1 MQEGVQISSKNY
13 YTKKMRQD
21 LYQEL
26 FEVENNH
33 WWHQHK
39 RKLVHQLISKYLGR
53 PGKVLDVGAGTGK
66 ILSELK
72 NKGWQIKGVDGEKE
86 AVRWA
91 KKRGVIIKQHDLTKK
106 LPFKDTSFDLV
117 VSLDV
122 LEHIKDDQKLMQ
134 EMKRVVKP
142 GGLIVVTVPA
152 YQWLYSY
159 WDKMLGHFRRYL
171 KGDLEKLCLKVKLK
185 LVFISYYSSFFLLP
199 AMLVRLVKSKDK
211 NQTAS
216 DFQTTPLAFISVPV
230 LSILG
235 IIESLLIRFIKFPF
249 GMSLVCVFQ
258 KN

>member
-1 MQEGVQISSKNY
+1 
-13 YTKKMRQD
+13 MRQD

-39 RKLVHQLISKYLGR
+39 RKLVHQLISEYLGR

-91 KKRGVIIKQHDLTKK
+91 KKRGVVIKQHDLTKK
-106 LPFKDTSFDLV
+106 LPFKNNSFDLV

-122 LEHIKDDQKLMQ
+122 LEHVKDDVGLLK
-134 EMKRVVKP
+134 EMRRVVKP
-142 GGLIVVTVPA
+142 QGIILITVPA

-159 WDKMLGHFRRYL
+159 WDKMLGHFKRYSR
-171 KGDLEKLCLKVKLK
+171 GDLEKLSLQVKLK
-185 LVFISYYSSFFLLP
+185 PVFVSFYSSFFLIP
-199 AMLVRLVKSKDK
+199 AMLVRLLKSKSK
-211 NQTAS
+211 KQEVS

-235 IIESLLIRFIKFPF
+235 IIERLLIRFIKLPF